1 MNTMMLKVWK
11 LITSKNKILIIE
23 FFFILFFL
31 DIKLI
36 GDTMENSYEVTT
48 QKISIND
55 RKNISII
62 GINNIEAFDS
72 DEFIINTNF
81 GKILLKGEELEILK
95 LDVQNGNVSIKGKI
109 NSLAYIYSNIS
120 VNKEGVFKKIFK

>member
-1 MNTMMLKVWK
+1 MRFFSY
-11 LITSKNKILIIE
+11 I
-23 FFFILFFL
+23 FFFC
-31 DIKLI
+31 IKLI
-36 GDTMENSYEVTT
+36 GDIIESSYEVTT
-48 QKISIND
+48 QKISITD

-109 NSLAYIYSNIS
+109 NSLAYVDSNLS
-120 VNKEGVFKKIFK
+120 SNKEGVLKKIFKWLLELKYYLL

>member
-1 MNTMMLKVWK
+1 M
-11 LITSKNKILIIE
+11 S
-23 FFFILFFL
+23 FFSYYFFL

-81 GKILLKGEELEILK
+81 GKILLKGEDLEILK

-109 NSLAYIYSNIS
+109 NSLAYIDSNMPA
-120 VNKEGVFKKIFK
+120 NKEGVFKKIFK